1 MQPSQD
7 VIPVKRS
14 AEPGTIGA
22 LSRGEVDV
30 ETTLSSFR
38 TDCGAAAWTDPES
51 SASAA
56 PKVRSIDFAKHG
68 KRGLTPA
75 ADIWMPDHAR
85 TLPRPAVRHD
95 GSVRQMMRLASLSS
109 FRARPKADDPEP
121 ASHGTCSPSSAF
133 PHPPSALRS
142 WLGAGAPSGKTLG
155 GDTHTLAPALEAN

>member
-14 AEPGTIGA
+14 AEPGTVGTPG
-22 LSRGEVDV
+22 RCEVDV
-30 ETTLSSFR
+30 ETTLPSFR

-56 PKVRSIDFAKHG
+56 PQVRSIDFAKHG

-95 GSVRQMMRLASLSS
+95 GSVRQMMRPASLSS
-109 FRARPKADDPEP
+109 FRARRSRDPEP
-121 ASHGTCSPSSAF
+121 ASYSAC
-133 PHPPSALRS
+133 HSH
-142 WLGAGAPSGKTLG
+142 LGASPQ
-155 GDTHTLAPALEAN
+155 P

>member
-95 GSVRQMMRLASLSS
+95 GSVRQMMRLASLRHSGQG
-109 FRARPKADDPEP
+109 AADDPEP
-121 ASHGTCSPSSAF
+121 ASHGVCHSHLGTYT
-133 PHPPSALRS
+133 HPPLPQPVHPQNP
-142 WLGAGAPSGKTLG
+142 L
-155 GDTHTLAPALEAN
+155 